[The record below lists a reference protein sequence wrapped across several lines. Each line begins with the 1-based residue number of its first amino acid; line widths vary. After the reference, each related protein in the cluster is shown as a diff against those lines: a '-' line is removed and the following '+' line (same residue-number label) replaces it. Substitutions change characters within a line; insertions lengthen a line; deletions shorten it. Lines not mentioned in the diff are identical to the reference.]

1 MCSIILNITDVTGQA
16 SNGKNFVIS
25 SALYTYIEY
34 VIGANM
40 YLVIFVCYRTISW
53 VSHLVASGKATE
65 TQDADVGIMFCPK
78 FWVDYYM
85 LIYIHHMQLMMSV
98 GSYGSF

>member
-1 MCSIILNITDVTGQA
+1 MVSLGKDILFQE
-16 SNGKNFVIS
+16 GKNLVIS
-25 SALYTYIEY
+25 SGLYTYIEY

-40 YLVIFVCYRTISW
+40 YLVIFCVLSHNILSQSSSFFWKCYRNSRCRCCI
-53 VSHLVASGKATE
+53 L
-65 TQDADVGIMFCPK
+65 FCPK

-85 LIYIHHMQLMMSV
+85 LIYVHHMQLMMSV